1 VGRDRQNG
9 DYLNS
14 GTRVDKDL
22 DANRS
27 YYITPDAVFSAKF
40 VAESNF
46 IDEIPAAEVRIVR
59 RY

>member
-1 VGRDRQNG
+1 MGRDRQNG

-27 YYITPDAVFSAKF
+27 YYITSDAVFFGKIRGG
-40 VAESNF
+40 VKLH
-46 IDEIPAAEVRIVR
+46 
-59 RY
+59 